1 MFLARI
7 KESTQAFHNKLEQD
21 LDVLHAISTME
32 SYAALL
38 QKFLCFY
45 LPIEPRLLAVQ
56 KRYSLQV
63 DIQQRGKSP
72 LLLRDL
78 SAIGMHHL
86 IAHTLPLCETLPNL
100 TNPAHLWG
108 CLYVLEG
115 STLGGV
121 HISKHIHKVLGLT
134 PEHGCAFFS
143 SYKSNVGTM
152 WRIFTKDLEAYA
164 CRYHE
169 EDSIID
175 AACETF
181 VVLSQWLVKGVV
193 NETSVS

>member
-1 MFLARI
+1 M
-7 KESTQAFHNKLEQD
+7 
-21 LDVLHAISTME
+21 
-32 SYAALL
+32 L

-45 LPIEPRLLAVQ
+45 LSIEPYLLDAQ
-56 KRYSLQV
+56 YRYSLQL

-78 SAIGMHHL
+78 SDIGMYHL

-100 TNPAHLWG
+100 TNPAQVWG

-115 STLGGV
+115 STLGGMF
-121 HISKHIHKVLGLT
+121 ISKHINKVLGLT
-134 PEHGCAFFS
+134 AEHGCAFFS
-143 SYKSNVGTM
+143 SYESNVGIM
-152 WRIFTKDLEAYA
+152 WQMFTQKLEAYA

-169 EDSIID
+169 EESIVD

-181 VVLSQWLVKGVV
+181 VVLSQWLLK
-193 NETSVS
+193 EA